1 MCRRPALGP
10 GVVNLGGGKL
20 HAVTNRS
27 PGLHAEGKS
36 SGGKLQ
42 GQVEDSTVGLRGE
55 NVRRWKPRTRT
66 CAANSGGPISCAAKW
81 MRPPWGVEGAA
92 LWLSSRGVCEATRR
106 LSGAVETLISSSGE
120 AFLDLLRVLP
130 GVKGAGTGEGRGGRG
145 DLGKGA
151 GLSFDCCISL
161 AQWPLGHR

>member
-42 GQVEDSTVGLRGE
+42 GQVEDDRGFKG
-55 NVRRWKPRTRT
+55 RKR
-66 CAANSGGPISCAAKW
+66 A
-81 MRPPWGVEGAA
+81 
-92 LWLSSRGVCEATRR
+92 
-106 LSGAVETLISSSGE
+106 AVEAADSDVCSKLRWSDQLCGQVDASTL
-120 AFLDLLRVLP
+120 
-130 GVKGAGTGEGRGGRG
+130 GRGGGSALAEFQGCLRG
-145 DLGKGA
+145 HPEAVRGGGDTDLELRGGVPRPAPGA
-151 GLSFDCCISL
+151 ARG
-161 AQWPLGHR
+161 